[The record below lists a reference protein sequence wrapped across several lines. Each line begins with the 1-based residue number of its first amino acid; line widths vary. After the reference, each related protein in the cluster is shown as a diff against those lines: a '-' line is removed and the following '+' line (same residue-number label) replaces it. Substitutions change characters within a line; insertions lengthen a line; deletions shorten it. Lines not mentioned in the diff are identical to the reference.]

1 MTCDDKNNPSSEGFP
16 PKRDLK
22 RQLDSNEDQLSEK
35 RLKTLITDSS
45 NLKDTSDLVHEN
57 NENDTKVT
65 NKTRNVGQK
74 HSRRRK
80 KKLEIETEFKIL
92 QSLIP
97 KIADKQ
103 SINELEIID
112 ACVNYIEALQEQLN
126 IRNPDDHGSTNDD
139 TMNDENTMSTSIR
152 SLMSAI
158 AEDQIEDRLHSVP
171 DDEMD
176 DYLNSAS
183 SESDY
188 TDDEA
193 QEDSNNNNNN
203 ENMSSKDIVLV
214 GTNEKIAVDSSKDNV
229 GKTENCNEGIGNKD
243 KSSSK

>member
-1 MTCDDKNNPSSEGFP
+1 M
-16 PKRDLK
+16 
-22 RQLDSNEDQLSEK
+22 
-35 RLKTLITDSS
+35 
-45 NLKDTSDLVHEN
+45 
-57 NENDTKVT
+57 
-65 NKTRNVGQK
+65 
-74 HSRRRK
+74 
-80 KKLEIETEFKIL
+80 
-92 QSLIP
+92 
-97 KIADKQ
+97 
-103 SINELEIID
+103 
-112 ACVNYIEALQEQLN
+112 
-126 IRNPDDHGSTNDD
+126 NDD

-193 QEDSNNNNNN
+193 QEDSNNNNN

-214 GTNEKIAVDSSKDNV
+214 GTNEKIAVDSLKDNV
-229 GKTENCNEGIGNKD
+229 GKTENCNEGIANKD
-243 KSSSK
+243 TSSSK

>member
-1 MTCDDKNNPSSEGFP
+1 MTCDDKSNPSSEGFP

-22 RQLDSNEDQLSEK
+22 RQLDSNEDELSEK
-35 RLKTLITDSS
+35 RLKTIMTDPS
-45 NLKDTSDLVHEN
+45 NVKDTLDLVHEN

-65 NKTRNVGQK
+65 NKTRNVVPK
-74 HSRRRK
+74 HSKRRK

-126 IRNPDDHGSTNDD
+126 IRNPDDHTSTADD
-139 TMNDENTMSTSIR
+139 PENDENTMSTSIR

-158 AEDQIEDRLHSVP
+158 AEDQIEDRLHSVQ

-193 QEDSNNNNNN
+193 EEDSNNNNN
-203 ENMSSKDIVLV
+203 ENMSSKDIVQV
-214 GTNEKIAVDSSKDNV
+214 GTKEKIAVDSLKDNV
-229 GKTENCNEGIGNKD
+229 GKPDNYIEGVANKD
-243 KSSSK
+243 TSSSK